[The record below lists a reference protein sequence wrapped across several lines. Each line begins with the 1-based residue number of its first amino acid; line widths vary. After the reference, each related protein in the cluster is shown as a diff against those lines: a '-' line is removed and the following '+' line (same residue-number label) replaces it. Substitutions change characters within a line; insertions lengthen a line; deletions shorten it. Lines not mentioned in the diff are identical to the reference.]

1 MIIID
6 KVTFPIDTFKKLVTF
21 AEHAFVVIY
30 LILYSAGVV
39 VLILMGGVSE
49 GDNKTPQNFD
59 FALNRILF
67 FFNYLITFFLLAIR
81 WKKTLYTLTS
91 NGLIWILI
99 LLVPIS
105 AVWSVEPAKTLS
117 ASIAMIGTCLFGLY
131 LASNYSSKKQLQ
143 LLGWS
148 FAVSIILSFIFAI
161 ALRKYGVMGGIHA
174 GAWRG
179 IYTHKNW
186 LGRMMVLGSG
196 VLFLLANDA
205 RKHRLITWIGLSL
218 AFLLVLL
225 SRSSSSLLNTII
237 VLSTVSAS
245 RALWLHTKLLIPVVV
260 SAIAFG
266 SLFSLGATSFAEA
279 VLGSLGKDLSLT
291 GRADIW
297 PFVIDKIQERPLLG
311 YGFAV
316 FWNGLQGESAY
327 IWRALKWSVPD
338 SHNGFIDL
346 WVDLGFLGFFLFCI
360 TFVQTLIR
368 SVALIRVTQSWISL
382 WSLLLLVYLMLSNL
396 SESALFSRNSLIWV
410 LYTALVFTLSLEIKK
425 HQKGKDTSLTNNQDG
440 QEAKVLPYP
449 Y

>member
-1 MIIID
+1 
-6 KVTFPIDTFKKLVTF
+6 
-21 AEHAFVVIY
+21 
-30 LILYSAGVV
+30 
-39 VLILMGGVSE
+39 
-49 GDNKTPQNFD
+49 
-59 FALNRILF
+59 
-67 FFNYLITFFLLAIR
+67 
-81 WKKTLYTLTS
+81 
-91 NGLIWILI
+91 
-99 LLVPIS
+99 
-105 AVWSVEPAKTLS
+105 
-117 ASIAMIGTCLFGLY
+117 LFGLY

-205 RKHRLITWIGLSL
+205 RKHRLITWIGLSI

-266 SLFSLGATSFAEA
+266 AIFSLGATSFAET

-338 SHNGFIDL
+338 SHNGFLDL
-346 WVDLGFLGFFLFCI
+346 WIDLGFVGFFLFCI

-368 SVALIRVTQSWISL
+368 SVAWIRVTQSWISL